1 MIIFFSIIIL
11 FSCYLLFVVLANK
24 SSKPSTK
31 IAILNE
37 PKNIVSF
44 LEKEISITIWN
55 IGYAGL
61 GKNSDFITDG
71 GKRFFPPSRN
81 EVNKNL
87 IGIQKLLKNIN
98 SDIYMLQ
105 EVSEK
110 SPLSFLIPVR
120 TQIISLF
127 LEFFVVYRGDI
138 ASKYLPWPLK
148 VNHGTLTI
156 AKAKSLLNMVVNLPF
171 EPNLLL
177 GMLKR
182 NYGLLVTQFAIENSN
197 KQWVIV
203 NLHLSAF
210 DKDGATRQKQFDAVF
225 AFAKKEYQKGNYV
238 ILGGDWNM
246 ELLKSDFT
254 HTTDKKHLFW
264 RIEFPIE
271 RLPKGWKIGADNK
284 TPTVRT
290 NNKPYIKGENHTS
303 IIDGFIVSPNVK
315 INNVNTLDINFE
327 HTDHQPVSG
336 SFSTK

>member
-1 MIIFFSIIIL
+1 MVIFFLIIIL
-11 FSCYLLFVVLANK
+11 FVFYLLFVVLVNK

-31 IAILNE
+31 ITILNE
-37 PKNIVSF
+37 PKNIVGF

-71 GKRFFPPSRN
+71 GKRFFPPSYS
-81 EVNKNL
+81 EVKKNL
-87 IGIQKLLKNIN
+87 AGIKKLLKNLS

-120 TQIISLF
+120 AQIIYLF
-127 LEFFVVYRGDI
+127 PKFLAVFRGDI

-156 AKAKSLLNMVVNLPF
+156 AKARSLSNRVVNLPF
-171 EPNLLL
+171 EPNLML
-177 GMLKR
+177 GVLKR
-182 NYGLLVTQFAIENSN
+182 NYGLLVTHFAIKNSD

-210 DKDGATRQKQFDAVF
+210 DENGATRQKQFDAVF
-225 AFAKKEYQKGNYV
+225 AFAQEEYQKGNYV

-246 ELLKSDFT
+246 ELTKSDFA
-254 HTTDKKHLFW
+254 HKTDKKHLFW
-264 RIEFPIE
+264 RIEFPANH
-271 RLPKGWKIGADNK
+271 LPKGWKIGVDKK

-290 NNKPYIKGENHTS
+290 NYKPYIKGENHTS
-303 IIDGFIVSPNVK
+303 IIDGFIISPNVK
-315 INNVNTLDINFE
+315 INSVNTLDLNFE
-327 HTDHQPVSG
+327 HTDHQPVNG
-336 SFSTK
+336 IFSTK